1 MLFPAPAGSDRAQ
14 ALAAEVGCAVG
25 EFSPPFGH
33 MKPALIGAVKGFSTA
48 LETFGGRFERRQ
60 RVYVFPSWPTLE
72 AALRYVLTGAPP
84 APAASARRH
93 TSALTGRKLV
103 GEQRDFGAEGSIRCL
118 IDERVLQDSPLSQP
132 RGTKRQ
138 CQ

>member
-72 AALRYVLTGAPP
+72 AALRYVLDRRAAGAGGER
-84 APAASARRH
+84 AQAYVSADR
-93 TSALTGRKLV
+93 
-103 GEQRDFGAEGSIRCL
+103 
-118 IDERVLQDSPLSQP
+118 
-132 RGTKRQ
+132 
-138 CQ
+138 